1 LPVRI
6 EYRNILMGE
15 EFANGKPEVR
25 IRAFRAIDEPETCE
39 LFIKGHTEVLTSI
52 GVTKVTSSKNEWAK
66 NPAAFVIIVE
76 SLDGKEVFG
85 GARVHVAGG
94 TEPLPIEQ
102 ATGALDASIYPLV
115 WEYAQYGTGEI
126 CGLWNSHKLAG
137 YGIGTPLLIRTL
149 IAISSQ
155 IGLRSLF
162 ALCAPYTV
170 KPVVN
175 CGMVLVDSVGN
186 KGTFYYP
193 KQDLIATAMIL
204 NDVSTLNKAMEEDKF
219 AIFQMR
225 EHPDA
230 LQIHELK
237 NKEISIDFKIKIPN
251 LDKWDLSQ
259 IIEST
264 RAVFPESKII
274 EKEPSFF

>member
-1 LPVRI
+1 MDDSL
-6 EYRNILMGE
+6 NK
-15 EFANGKPEVR
+15 AKPEVR

-39 LFIKGHTEVLTSI
+39 LFIKGHTNVLTSI
-52 GVTKVTSSKNEWAK
+52 GVTKVTSSKNGWAT

-76 SLDGKEVFG
+76 SLDGKKVYG

-102 ATGALDASIYPLV
+102 AIKGLDSSIHQLI
-115 WEYAQYGTGEI
+115 WKYAQFGTGEI
-126 CGLWNSHKLAG
+126 CGLWNSPELSG

-155 IGLRSLF
+155 TGIQSLF

-175 CGMVLVDSVGN
+175 CGMVLVDGISN

-193 KQDLIATAMIL
+193 KLDLIATAMIL
-204 NDVSTLNKAMEEDKF
+204 GDVYTLSKALDEDKS
-219 AIFQMR
+219 AIMQMR
-225 EHPDA
+225 TNMNN
-230 LQIHELK
+230 LRLYELK
-237 NKEISIDFKIKIPN
+237 EREITIDFALRIPN
-251 LDKWDLSQ
+251 LDRWDLSQ
-259 IIEST
+259 AI
-264 RAVFPESKII
+264 ALA
-274 EKEPSFF
+274 EKEFFENKIAEKDPTFF

>member
-1 LPVRI
+1 MESELQ
-6 EYRNILMGE
+6 
-15 EFANGKPEVR
+15 GKPEIR
-25 IRAFRAIDEPETCE
+25 IRAFRAINEPQTCE
-39 LFIKGHTEVLTSI
+39 LFIQGHTEVLTSI

-66 NPAAFVIIVE
+66 NPDAFVLIVE

-94 TEPLPIEQ
+94 YEPLPIEQ
-102 ATGALDASIYPLV
+102 ATTLLDPSIHELV
-115 WEYAQYGTGEI
+115 WRYAQFGTGEI

-155 IGLRSLF
+155 LGLQSLF

-170 KPVVN
+170 KPVVK
-175 CGMVLVDSVGN
+175 CGMVLIDDVGN

-193 KQDLIATAMIL
+193 KLDLIATAMIL
-204 NDVSTLNKAMEEDKF
+204 KEITTLGDADEEDKDM
-219 AIFQMR
+219 IFQMR
-225 EHPDA
+225 ERPDS
-230 LQIHELK
+230 LSINGLK
-237 NKEISIDFKIKIPN
+237 NKDIRVDFKLCIPD
-251 LDKWDLSQ
+251 LDEWDLTKA
-259 IIEST
+259 IESAS
-264 RAVFPESKII
+264 RSYLKGKIV

>member
-1 LPVRI
+1 MSDNEIPQV
-6 EYRNILMGE
+6 
-15 EFANGKPEVR
+15 K
-25 IRAFRAIDEPETCE
+25 IRAFRAVDEPETCE
-39 LFIKGHTEVLTSI
+39 LFIRGHTEVLTSI

-66 NPAAFVIIVE
+66 NPDAFVIIVE

-102 ATGALDASIYPLV
+102 ATGAMDPTIHKLV
-115 WEYAQYGTGEI
+115 WEYAQNGTAEI
-126 CGLWNSHKLAG
+126 CGLWNSHQLAG

-155 IGLRSLF
+155 LGIQSLF

-175 CGMVLVDSVGN
+175 CGMVLVESVGN

-193 KQDLIATAMIL
+193 KLDLLATAMIL
-204 NDVSTLNKAMEEDKF
+204 NDVSTLSKAADEDKLL
-219 AIFQMR
+219 IFQMR
-225 EHPDA
+225 ENPNTLKID
-230 LQIHELK
+230 ELK
-237 NKEISIDFKIKIPN
+237 NKKIAIDFELLIPN
-251 LDKWDLSQ
+251 LDKWDLSRA
-259 IIEST
+259 IASASRAFLENKKIE
-264 RAVFPESKII
+264 ED
-274 EKEPSFF
+274 EPNFF

>member
-1 LPVRI
+1 MENELQ
-6 EYRNILMGE
+6 
-15 EFANGKPEVR
+15 GKPEIR
-25 IRAFRAIDEPETCE
+25 IRAFRAIDEPQTCE
-39 LFIKGHTEVLTSI
+39 MFIQGHTEVLTSI
-52 GVTKVTSSKNEWAK
+52 GVTKVTSSKNNWAK
-66 NPAAFVIIVE
+66 NPDAFVIIVE

-102 ATGALDASIYPLV
+102 ATSLLDPSIHKLV
-115 WEYAQYGTGEI
+115 WNYAQLGTGEI

-155 IGLRSLF
+155 LGIQSLF

-175 CGMVLVDSVGN
+175 CGMVLVDSIGN

-193 KQDLIATAMIL
+193 KLDLIATAMIL
-204 NDVSTLNKAMEEDKF
+204 HEVSTLSGAHEEDKNM
-219 AIFQMR
+219 IFQMR
-225 EHPDA
+225 EKPNS
-230 LQIHELK
+230 LRLNELK
-237 NKEISIDFKIKIPN
+237 NKEITVDFELRIPN
-251 LDKWDLSQ
+251 LEKWDLSKA
-259 IIEST
+259 IESASQSYLKGEIVE
-264 RAVFPESKII
+264 REL
-274 EKEPSFF
+274 SFF